1 MRVHNFAYL
10 FRTGIKNIF
19 YNKLMSFAC
28 IGVLVACLL
37 LIGSSMLFTITI
49 NNMATDVES
58 QNEVVVF
65 LDTRLTMREVEAV
78 DVSLRAIPNIIGQR
92 FISKEQGLEEEKE
105 KMGDLGQLL
114 AGLEGADNPL
124 PDKYVLR
131 IADSSRIDETLAQ
144 INAIGGVDY
153 VNASIEVAHILTGI
167 RNTVYY
173 AGAAVVII
181 LVVVSLVIITNTI
194 KLTVFSRRREI
205 QIMKF
210 VGATD
215 SFIRLPFL
223 VEGTLIGLI
232 AAFFAFVM
240 LGVGYTYLIEWAKEN
255 YMAYFALIL
264 NNTVDFTDIALEI
277 MIGFS
282 AVGVLIGVL
291 SSGFFVRKH
300 LRV

>member
-1 MRVHNFAYL
+1 
-10 FRTGIKNIF
+10 
-19 YNKLMSFAC
+19 MSFAC

-49 NNMATDVES
+49 NNMASDVES

-65 LDTRLTMREVEAV
+65 LDTRLTPREVEAV
-78 DVSLRAIPNIIGQR
+78 DVSLRAIPNIVGQR
-92 FISKEQGLEEEKE
+92 FISKEQGLADEKE

-114 AGLEGADNPL
+114 AGLEGSANPL
-124 PDKYVLR
+124 PDKFVLR
-131 IADSSRIDETLAQ
+131 IGDSSQIEETLAK
-144 INAIGGVDY
+144 INAIGGVEH
-153 VNASIEVAHILTGI
+153 VNASIEVANILTGI

-173 AGAAVVII
+173 SGAAVVII

-205 QIMKF
+205 QIMKY

-240 LGVGYTYLIEWAKEN
+240 LGVGYTYLIEWAREN
-255 YMAYFALIL
+255 YMLYFSLVL
-264 NNTVDFTDIALEI
+264 NNAVDFRDIALEI

-282 AVGVLIGVL
+282 VIGVFIGIL
-291 SSGFFVRKH
+291 ASGFFVRKH